1 MDMVAADVITEEAS
15 NLAKIYTMVN
25 KKEWEWYMT
34 PQTVNAYCSAS
45 SNDINLRAGCVVKK
59 YSNFKMTFNGTS
71 MCINGN
77 PTLGENLVDLGGIE
91 LAFRA
96 LQQNFADRGASPRLV
111 QELSGNLL
119 FFVVFNQGWCGSV
132 RDVELAMQRLS

>member
-1 MDMVAADVITEEAS
+1 
-15 NLAKIYTMVN
+15 
-25 KKEWEWYMT
+25 
-34 PQTVNAYCSAS
+34 
-45 SNDINLRAGCVVKK
+45 
-59 YSNFKMTFNGTS
+59 MTFNGTS

-111 QELSGNLL
+111 QELSGNHWSNCSSSHLTRA
-119 FFVVFNQGWCGSV
+119 SV
-132 RDVELAMQRLS
+132 GA